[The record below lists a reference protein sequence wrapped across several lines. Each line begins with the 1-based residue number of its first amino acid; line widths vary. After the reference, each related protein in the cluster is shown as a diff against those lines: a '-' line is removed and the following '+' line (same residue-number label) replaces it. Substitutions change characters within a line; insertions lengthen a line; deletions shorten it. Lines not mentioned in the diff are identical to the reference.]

1 MNLDVMQNF
10 EDDEDEDEDDQ
21 SDELVL
27 LPLAETLTDA
37 LTLSLQLIDFYT
49 HEAIDATHDS
59 GFFNTQM
66 SEIIPDTFPV
76 LPKVGVAHAF
86 KLLNADD
93 VLPSSPLH
101 NSDPPPFV
109 LPTVF
114 VSDLNN
120 MRDEASL
127 IANAFTLNVE
137 QRRDI
142 DSQCLHTQCPATS
155 RFLSSQ

>member
-1 MNLDVMQNF
+1 
-10 EDDEDEDEDDQ
+10 
-21 SDELVL
+21 
-27 LPLAETLTDA
+27 LAETLTDA

-93 VLPSSPLH
+93 ALPSSPLH
-101 NSDPPPFV
+101 NSDPPPLV

-114 VSDLNN
+114 VSDLND
-120 MRDEASL
+120 MRDHASL
-127 IANAFTLNVE
+127 IADAFTLNVK
-137 QRRDI
+137 QRRIFYLIADHA
-142 DSQCLHTQCPATS
+142 LHH
-155 RFLSSQ
+155 